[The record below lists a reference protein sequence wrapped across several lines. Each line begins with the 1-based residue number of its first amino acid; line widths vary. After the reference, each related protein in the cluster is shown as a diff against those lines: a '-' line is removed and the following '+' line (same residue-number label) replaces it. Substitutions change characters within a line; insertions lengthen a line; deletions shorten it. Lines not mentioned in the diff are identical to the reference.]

1 MVRFTLLIKRNG
13 NIKITIGVLDKLKG
27 AFCMFYNNLKNI
39 CDKKNIKITP
49 LVLECGGTKGV
60 IGGWKKGAAPNSDI
74 VMKLS
79 VRLNVPTDVLLFG
92 NEKNSSKI
100 ELTTDGQ
107 ELLEYFNKLSDKSKG
122 IILGK
127 AETLAEI
134 ETNIINEP
142 AAEKESEEQ
151 ETVFIEFAT
160 LKASAGTGEQL
171 IDDPEQDFIEI
182 VKNDMTLQAKFAIQI
197 HGDSMEPEYANG
209 DIVLVKA
216 QPQIDIGQIGIF
228 TVNDMGYIK
237 KLGTDRL
244 ISVNPEYDDI
254 YFEEGQDIRC
264 KGLVIG
270 TLDEDDFV

>member
-1 MVRFTLLIKRNG
+1 
-13 NIKITIGVLDKLKG
+13 
-27 AFCMFYNNLKNI
+27 
-39 CDKKNIKITP
+39 
-49 LVLECGGTKGV
+49 
-60 IGGWKKGAAPNSDI
+60 
-74 VMKLS
+74 MKLS

-171 IDDPEQDFIEI
+171 IDDPEQDFIEV

-197 HGDSMEPEYANG
+197 HGDSMEPEYTNG

-228 TVNDMGYIK
+228 TVNDIGYIK

-270 TLDEDDFV
+270 TLEEDDFV

>member
-1 MVRFTLLIKRNG
+1 MDYVTF
-13 NIKITIGVLDKLKG
+13 DKLCKEKYTTPTALALKLGLSKG
-27 AFCMFYNNLKNI
+27 N
-39 CDKKNIKITP
+39 TSS
-49 LVLECGGTKGV
+49 
-60 IGGWKKGAAPNSDI
+60 WKKGGNPSA
-74 VMKLS
+74 
-79 VRLNVPTDVLLFG
+79 DVLIKLADELNCTVDLLLG
-92 NEKNSSKI
+92 RTKKSSTAV
-100 ELTTDGQ
+100 ELTADEQ
-107 ELLEYFNKLSDKSKG
+107 ELLSIYKSLSTMNKGRLKER
-122 IILGK
+122 
-127 AETLAEI
+127 AAVLAEL
-134 ETNIINEP
+134 ETPTEP
-142 AAEKESEEQ
+142 VVEEESEEQ
-151 ETVFIEFAT
+151 ETIFIEFAT
-160 LKASAGTGEQL
+160 LKASARTGEQL
-171 IDDPEQDFIEI
+171 IDDPEQDFIEV

-270 TLDEDDFV
+270 TLEDDDFV

>member
-1 MVRFTLLIKRNG
+1 MTITERIFTI
-13 NIKITIGVLDKLKG
+13 
-27 AFCMFYNNLKNI
+27 
-39 CDKKNIKITP
+39 
-49 LVLECGGTKGV
+49 
-60 IGGWKKGAAPNSDI
+60 
-74 VMKLS
+74 LS
-79 VRLNVPTDVLLFG
+79 
-92 NEKNSSKI
+92 
-100 ELTTDGQ
+100 Q
-107 ELLEYFNKLSDKSKG
+107 NKLSQKDFAKIIDVNEKTVSAWKKNNSLPPLDKISNISDCLGVSIDYLLTGKEKSSSAVELDSDEQLLIGYFKNLSDISKG
-122 IILGK
+122 IILGR
-127 AETLAEI
+127 AEQLAELEKI
-134 ETNIINEP
+134 VADEP
-142 AAEKESEEQ
+142 VDEEEPEEQ
-151 ETVFIEFAT
+151 ETIFREFAT

-171 IDDPEQDFIEI
+171 IDDPEQDFIEV